1 MTQEIITITVEAGQ
15 MTARRKSRKI
25 DQRRPVPVWAIV
37 KYAALTIAGIMLFR
51 EGAARALVCPVT
63 TADLK
68 RAFMDE
74 RPVRYNGIT
83 YQRVTAVIY
92 RKTPDKTGLLVQGEL
107 LDKNGRAVM
116 IAAAERIEV
125 EEPK

>member
-1 MTQEIITITVEAGQ
+1 
-15 MTARRKSRKI
+15 
-25 DQRRPVPVWAIV
+25 
-37 KYAALTIAGIMLFR
+37 
-51 EGAARALVCPVT
+51 
-63 TADLK
+63 
-68 RAFMDE
+68 MDE

-116 IAAAERIEV
+116 PTFGNAENQNIPTVRLFRFQGL
-125 EEPK
+125 

>member
-1 MTQEIITITVEAGQ
+1 MKRQFCLPCFLEIKKAGKHDIERVRGGVNMKITCWRCK
-15 MTARRKSRKI
+15 RRR
-25 DQRRPVPVWAIV
+25 
-37 KYAALTIAGIMLFR
+37 F
-51 EGAARALVCPVT
+51 GA
-63 TADLK
+63 
-68 RAFMDE
+68 E
-74 RPVRYNGIT
+74 YEISRYNGIS

>member
-1 MTQEIITITVEAGQ
+1 M
-15 MTARRKSRKI
+15 
-25 DQRRPVPVWAIV
+25 
-37 KYAALTIAGIMLFR
+37 
-51 EGAARALVCPVT
+51 T

-68 RAFMDE
+68 RAFIDE
-74 RPVRYNGIT
+74 CPVRYNGII

-92 RKTPDKTGLLVQGEL
+92 RKTPDKAGLLVQGEL

>member
-1 MTQEIITITVEAGQ
+1 M
-15 MTARRKSRKI
+15 
-25 DQRRPVPVWAIV
+25 
-37 KYAALTIAGIMLFR
+37 
-51 EGAARALVCPVT
+51 T

-107 LDKNGRAVM
+107 LDKNGKKSIYNCENYKYLLDAPFKISARCCYLSL
-116 IAAAERIEV
+116 IHI
-125 EEPK
+125 

>member
-1 MTQEIITITVEAGQ
+1 MTVNE
-15 MTARRKSRKI
+15 
-25 DQRRPVPVWAIV
+25 
-37 KYAALTIAGIMLFR
+37 
-51 EGAARALVCPVT
+51 
-63 TADLK
+63 LK
-68 RAFMDE
+68 RAFLDE
-74 RPVRYNGIT
+74 RPVAFGGIT
-83 YQRVTAVIY
+83 YQKITAVIY

>member
-1 MTQEIITITVEAGQ
+1 M
-15 MTARRKSRKI
+15 
-25 DQRRPVPVWAIV
+25 
-37 KYAALTIAGIMLFR
+37 
-51 EGAARALVCPVT
+51 T

-83 YQRVTAVIY
+83 LPASNSGDLPQD
-92 RKTPDKTGLLVQGEL
+92 PDKTGLLVQGEL

>member
-1 MTQEIITITVEAGQ
+1 M
-15 MTARRKSRKI
+15 R
-25 DQRRPVPVWAIV
+25 
-37 KYAALTIAGIMLFR
+37 
-51 EGAARALVCPVT
+51 PVT

-116 IAAAERIEV
+116 IAAAERIEA

>member
-1 MTQEIITITVEAGQ
+1 M
-15 MTARRKSRKI
+15 
-25 DQRRPVPVWAIV
+25 
-37 KYAALTIAGIMLFR
+37 
-51 EGAARALVCPVT
+51 T

-116 IAAAERIEV
+116 LSLIHIS
-125 EEPK
+125 EPTRP

>member
-1 MTQEIITITVEAGQ
+1 MGPNMRFPGKA
-15 MTARRKSRKI
+15 
-25 DQRRPVPVWAIV
+25 
-37 KYAALTIAGIMLFR
+37 
-51 EGAARALVCPVT
+51 VCPVT

-92 RKTPDKTGLLVQGEL
+92 RKTTDKTGLLVQGEL

>member
-1 MTQEIITITVEAGQ
+1 M
-15 MTARRKSRKI
+15 
-25 DQRRPVPVWAIV
+25 
-37 KYAALTIAGIMLFR
+37 
-51 EGAARALVCPVT
+51 T

-92 RKTPDKTGLLVQGEL
+92 RKAPDKTGLLVQGEL

-125 EEPK
+125 EETK

>member
-1 MTQEIITITVEAGQ
+1 M
-15 MTARRKSRKI
+15 
-25 DQRRPVPVWAIV
+25 
-37 KYAALTIAGIMLFR
+37 
-51 EGAARALVCPVT
+51 T

-116 IAAAERIEV
+116 IAAAERS
-125 EEPK
+125 KWRNRNDTRDYHNHR

>member
-1 MTQEIITITVEAGQ
+1 MKRQFCLPCFLEIKKAGKHDIERVRGGVNMKITCWRCK
-15 MTARRKSRKI
+15 RRRFGAEYEISRK
-25 DQRRPVPVWAIV
+25 
-37 KYAALTIAGIMLFR
+37 G
-51 EGAARALVCPVT
+51 GAPVT
-63 TADLK
+63 TTDLK

>member
-1 MTQEIITITVEAGQ
+1 
-15 MTARRKSRKI
+15 
-25 DQRRPVPVWAIV
+25 
-37 KYAALTIAGIMLFR
+37 
-51 EGAARALVCPVT
+51 
-63 TADLK
+63 
-68 RAFMDE
+68 MDE

-83 YQRVTAVIY
+83 YRRVTAVIY

-116 IAAAERIEV
+116 ITAAERIEV

>member
-1 MTQEIITITVEAGQ
+1 M
-15 MTARRKSRKI
+15 
-25 DQRRPVPVWAIV
+25 
-37 KYAALTIAGIMLFR
+37 
-51 EGAARALVCPVT
+51 T

-107 LDKNGRAVM
+107 LDKNGRAVTVKYYYPARKCGVH
-116 IAAAERIEV
+116 IDGLGWVPESGCTVIG
-125 EEPK
+125 

>member
-1 MTQEIITITVEAGQ
+1 M
-15 MTARRKSRKI
+15 
-25 DQRRPVPVWAIV
+25 
-37 KYAALTIAGIMLFR
+37 
-51 EGAARALVCPVT
+51 T

-107 LDKNGRAVM
+107 LDNLTVWHDSMENCWTRTDV
-116 IAAAERIEV
+116 
-125 EEPK
+125 PL

>member
-1 MTQEIITITVEAGQ
+1 M
-15 MTARRKSRKI
+15 
-25 DQRRPVPVWAIV
+25 P
-37 KYAALTIAGIMLFR
+37 
-51 EGAARALVCPVT
+51 

-68 RAFMDE
+68 RAVMVE
-74 RPVRYNGIT
+74 RPVRDNGIPD
-83 YQRVTAVIY
+83 QRVTAGIY

>member
-1 MTQEIITITVEAGQ
+1 M
-15 MTARRKSRKI
+15 
-25 DQRRPVPVWAIV
+25 
-37 KYAALTIAGIMLFR
+37 
-51 EGAARALVCPVT
+51 T

-68 RAFMDE
+68 RAFIDE
-74 RPVRYNGIT
+74 CPVRYNT

>member
-1 MTQEIITITVEAGQ
+1 M
-15 MTARRKSRKI
+15 
-25 DQRRPVPVWAIV
+25 
-37 KYAALTIAGIMLFR
+37 
-51 EGAARALVCPVT
+51 T

-92 RKTPDKTGLLVQGEL
+92 RKTRTKPGCWYKVNCWTRTDVPL
-107 LDKNGRAVM
+107 
-116 IAAAERIEV
+116 
-125 EEPK
+125 

>member
-1 MTQEIITITVEAGQ
+1 M
-15 MTARRKSRKI
+15 
-25 DQRRPVPVWAIV
+25 
-37 KYAALTIAGIMLFR
+37 
-51 EGAARALVCPVT
+51 T

-107 LDKNGRAVM
+107 LDKNGRAVRAGRLGLQQSAGKRAGPNLPGVRPAVVLHYATCYLGRGHNA
-116 IAAAERIEV
+116 IFDLGV
-125 EEPK
+125 